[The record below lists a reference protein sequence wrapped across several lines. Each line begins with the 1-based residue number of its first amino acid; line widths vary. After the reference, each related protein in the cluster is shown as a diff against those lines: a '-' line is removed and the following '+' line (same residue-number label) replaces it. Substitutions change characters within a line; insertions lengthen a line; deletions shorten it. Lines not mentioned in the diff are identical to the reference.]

1 MAYYRNKPVRF
12 ISNRA
17 MTRAGTP
24 ALFGAPAD
32 TPACA
37 MGTMCGAPEAE
48 VEPEP
53 EPVPV
58 VQAGIMPA
66 PGAWVWAGL
75 GLVGGYVL
83 HSMMKK
89 GK

>member
-1 MAYYRNKPVRF
+1 MAYYRRPIRF
-12 ISNRA
+12 ISNR
-17 MTRAGTP
+17 TRINTP

-53 EPVPV
+53 VPEVPV

>member
-1 MAYYRNKPVRF
+1 MAYYRYRPLPVRV
-12 ISNRA
+12 
-17 MTRAGTP
+17 MTRANTP

-48 VEPEP
+48 VDPEP
-53 EPVPV
+53 APLPV
-58 VQAGIMPA
+58 VQEAGIVPA
-66 PGAWVWAGL
+66 PGAWMWAGL

-83 HSMMKK
+83 HTFLKK